1 MANKETEQFL
11 DEIFDRNFKQEI
23 DDGFG
28 DFENSVD
35 KSLNNFGK
43 SIFFLY
49 ENNKR
54 VTVKVQNI
62 FFDQNEHVTL

>member
-11 DEIFDRNFKQEI
+11 DEIFDRIFKQEV

-43 SIFFLY
+43 SFYFLY

-62 FFDQNEHVTL
+62 FFDQNEHVK

>member
-1 MANKETEQFL
+1 MAYKETEQFL
-11 DEIFDRNFKQEI
+11 DEIFDRIFKQEV

-28 DFENSVD
+28 DFENSVY

-43 SIFFLY
+43 SIYFLY

-62 FFDQNEHVTL
+62 IFGQN